1 MDLLIH
7 TLTDRPAIN
16 HPGLN
21 SEGRLRV
28 ALPALALACGLIGN
42 PATAQTP
49 PPSERVFIDELYPIL
64 EAAQCALCHNDNGI
78 ASRTGLRFP
87 GGEASAAEVTSFGLS
102 LGQFVDRNTP
112 EQSLLFRKPTNRL
125 EHTGGERIRQGSDE
139 ERTLRGWIDY
149 LTRLPGERIDAA
161 QQERDQLVGKPI
173 EDVQIRRLTH
183 EQYNNTVRDL
193 LGDETRPANAF
204 PKEDFVHGFTN
215 QAEGQNI
222 APLLAEAYNQAAETI
237 ARIAFQ
243 TGDYRG
249 LVPCRPASA
258 DDAACRGRFIG
269 TFGRKAFRRS
279 LTNNE
284 FARYEGLFGREAE
297 RANDFLA
304 GAQIIVET
312 MLQSPKFLFYA
323 RPSFGKADPYQ
334 TAARLS
340 YFLWNTMPDDAL
352 LNAAEAGELDTPEGI
367 EQVVRRML
375 RDPRA
380 REAMHGFLAQWMRF
394 DRIESAVRD
403 RRIYPEFSAEL
414 VDSMLEETRRL
425 FDDVAWAD
433 HNFMD
438 IFRANYGFLSTSL
451 AQLYGLPAPTG
462 EFERAAFPAESERAG
477 LLGQA
482 TFLTVTSKPA
492 DTSPTERGK
501 FVREH
506 FLCQV
511 IPPPPPGIDST
522 LPPLTDDKPMAA
534 RERLQ
539 VHLSNEACVGCHRLI
554 DPIGFGFERF
564 DAIGRF
570 RETEKVTIFP
580 TQDEQ
585 RRKVKTKPT
594 EYSLPIDAA
603 GYVQGL
609 DGAEFSS
616 PRELG
621 RILADDPT
629 CQRCVVKQL
638 FRYALGRP
646 EAEAEAEAD
655 RPSIDRAVER
665 FEASRFRFEELIIS
679 IATSESFLG
688 GPS

>member
-1 MDLLIH
+1 MGQLER
-7 TLTDRPAIN
+7 TLADRPATSL
-16 HPGLN
+16 PGPSSKRSL
-21 SEGRLRV
+21 SLRL
-28 ALPALALACGLIGN
+28 ALPTLVLACGLISN
-42 PATAQTP
+42 PTTSQTP
-49 PPSERVFIDELYPIL
+49 TPTERAFLDDLYPIL
-64 EAAQCALCHNDNGI
+64 EAAQCAMCHSDNGI
-78 ASRTGLRFP
+78 ASRTQLRFP
-87 GGEASAAEVTSFGLS
+87 KDDAGQAEITSFGLS
-102 LGQFVDRNTP
+102 LGQFVDRQAP

-139 ERTLRGWIDY
+139 ERTLRAWIDY
-149 LTRLPGERIDAA
+149 LTRLPGDRIDAA
-161 QQERDQLVGKPI
+161 QQERDQLGRKPI
-173 EDVQIRRLTH
+173 TGVQIRRLTH

-222 APLLAEAYNQAAETI
+222 APLLAEAYNQAAETV

-243 TGDYRG
+243 TGDYRR

-269 TFGRKAFRRS
+269 AFGRKAFRRS

-334 TAARLS
+334 AAARLS

-380 REAMHGFLAQWMRF
+380 REAMHGFLEQWMRF
-394 DRIESAVRD
+394 DRIESTVRD

-414 VDSMLEETRRL
+414 VGAMLEETRRL

-433 HNFMD
+433 RNFMD
-438 IFRANYGFLSTSL
+438 IFRADYGFLSTSL
-451 AQLYGLPAPTG
+451 AQLYGVPAPGG
-462 EFERAAFPAESERAG
+462 EFERVTFPSEADRAG

-522 LPPLTDDKPMAA
+522 LPPLTDEKPMAT

-554 DPIGFGFERF
+554 DPIGFGFEKF

-570 RETEKVTIFP
+570 REMQKVTIFP
-580 TQDEQ
+580 TQDEK
-585 RRKVKTKPT
+585 RRKVKTEPT
-594 EYSLPIDAA
+594 EYALKIDTSA
-603 GYVQGL
+603 YVQGF
-609 DGAEFSS
+609 DKGEFSS
-616 PRELG
+616 LRELG
-621 RILADDPT
+621 RILADDPG
-629 CQRCVVKQL
+629 CRKCVVKQL

-646 EAEAEAEAD
+646 EAEGD

-665 FEASRFRFEELIIS
+665 FETSRFRFEELIIS

>member
-1 MDLLIH
+1 MVARMLAVGLLTR
-7 TLTDRPAIN
+7 TL
-16 HPGLN
+16 LN
-21 SEGRLRV
+21 RNSPRLCLR
-28 ALPALALACGLIGN
+28 ATLPALALACGLITT
-42 PATAQTP
+42 PAAAQAPVDRT
-49 PPSERVFIDELYPIL
+49 FTDELYPIL

-78 ASRTGLRFP
+78 ASRTRLRFP
-87 GGEASAAEVTSFGLS
+87 EDGASTAAVTSFGLS

-125 EHTGGERIRQGSDE
+125 DHTGGERIRQGSAE
-139 ERTLRGWIDY
+139 ERTLRAWIGH
-149 LTRLPGERIDAA
+149 LAKLPGDRVDAA
-161 QQERDQLVGKPI
+161 QQQRDELSRKPI
-173 EDVQIRRLTH
+173 AEIQIRRLTH

-193 LGDETRPANAF
+193 LGDETRPADAF

-222 APLLAEAYNQAAETI
+222 APLLAEAYNRAAETM

-258 DDAACRGRFIG
+258 DDASCRAHFIR
-269 TFGRKAFRRS
+269 TFGRKAFRRP
-279 LTNNE
+279 LTDNE
-284 FARYEGLFGREAE
+284 FARYEALFRREAE
-297 RANDFLA
+297 RADDLLA
-304 GAQIIVET
+304 GARITVEA

-352 LNAAEAGELDTPEGI
+352 LDAAGNGALATPDGI
-367 EQVVRRML
+367 EQAARRML
-375 RDPRA
+375 RDSRA

-394 DRIESAVRD
+394 DRLESAVRD

-414 VDSMLEETRRL
+414 VGSMLEETRRL
-425 FDDVAWAD
+425 FDDVARAD
-433 HNFMD
+433 RNFMD
-438 IFRANYGFLSTSL
+438 VFRSDYSFLSTSL
-451 AQLYGLPAPTG
+451 AQLYGVPAPAG
-462 EFERAAFPAESERAG
+462 EFDRAEFPPETERAG

-482 TFLTVTSKPA
+482 TFLAVTSKPA

-511 IPPPPPGIDST
+511 VPPPPAGTDTT
-522 LPPLTDDKPMAA
+522 LPPLTDEKPLAA
-534 RERLQ
+534 RDRLQ
-539 VHLSNEACVGCHRLI
+539 IHLSNEACAACHRLI
-554 DPIGFGFERF
+554 DPIGFGFEKF

-570 RETEKVTIFP
+570 RETQKLTIFP

-594 EYSLPIDAA
+594 EYSLAIDAT

-609 DGAEFSS
+609 NGVEFSS
-616 PRELG
+616 PKDLG

-646 EAEAEAEAD
+646 EAEAD
-655 RPSIDRAVER
+655 RPSIDRAVEC
-665 FEASRFRFEELIIS
+665 FETSRFRFEELIIS
-679 IATSESFLG
+679 IATSDSFLG